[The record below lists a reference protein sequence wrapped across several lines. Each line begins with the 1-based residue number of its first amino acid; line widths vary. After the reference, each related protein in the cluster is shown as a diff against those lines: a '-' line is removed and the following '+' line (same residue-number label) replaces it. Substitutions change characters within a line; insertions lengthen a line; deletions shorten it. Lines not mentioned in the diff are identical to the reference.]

1 MSVDKTLAAVA
12 DVLARAQRILFV
24 TGAGI
29 SVDSGLP
36 TYRGIWML
44 TDSRLLTARLTRIVP
59 HVIDTALLVLGIWLA
74 WSARFNPL
82 NEPWLMA
89 KIVLLLVYVGL
100 GSVALRPDRSKA
112 VRTAAY
118 VISLA
123 VVVSIIIIAK
133 TKPAWPLA

>member
-1 MSVDKTLAAVA
+1 MKSLADDDSELEEDAAV
-12 DVLARAQRILFV
+12 RAVAL
-24 TGAGI
+24 T
-29 SVDSGLP
+29 GLP
-36 TYRGIWML
+36 KL
-44 TDSRLLTARLTRIVP
+44 
-59 HVIDTALLVLGIWLA
+59 LLVMLQDAHLSRWV
-74 WSARFNPL
+74 
-82 NEPWLMA
+82 
-89 KIVLLLVYVGL
+89 VLLLVYVGL

>member
-1 MSVDKTLAAVA
+1 MSYLALKSAHAGFAYLTL
-12 DVLARAQRILFV
+12 LSFTI
-24 TGAGI
+24 
-29 SVDSGLP
+29 
-36 TYRGIWML
+36 RGIWML

-100 GSVALRPDRSKA
+100 GSVALRPGRSKA